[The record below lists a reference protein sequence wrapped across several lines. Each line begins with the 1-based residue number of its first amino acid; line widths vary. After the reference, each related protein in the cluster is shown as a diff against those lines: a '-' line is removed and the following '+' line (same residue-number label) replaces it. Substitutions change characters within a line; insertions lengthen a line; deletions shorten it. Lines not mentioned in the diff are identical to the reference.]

1 LIYAIM
7 ERMRK
12 GILLSNEYLEVYI

>member
-7 ERMRK
+7 ERVRK
-12 GILLSNEYLEVYI
+12 GILLPNEYLEVYI